1 MATKDTRHRT
11 TWGNRFRFLSRF
23 VGLTGVLVFVAGS
36 VMLGADPVSQQPT
49 QDEQWARDVY
59 AGKFGSF
66 AQTAAWMCV
75 GGFLAAVLAV
85 GVEILNLLFLVTGR
99 RTAAGGTAFVATVAA
114 VVLLVCVNVYSFRHP
129 ARFDLT
135 RDKQFTLPPHIAD
148 ELRTL
153 RPESPTT
160 IVVFQQHKTFGTLS
174 DKPDSYDYAAERK
187 VVEKVK
193 DLVERFREFGPRF
206 NVVVLDVE
214 EEGYEKQLDALTKD
228 APELKA
234 AIAAAPENSI
244 FFHANKRVQRLG
256 FNEFLQLD
264 KTASKAAHDGRGN
277 LVLMPQGVESFARRI
292 FAVQEKR
299 PKVAVAVVHEW
310 LTTDATEGQEQYSL
324 AGLRKSLTDY
334 GFDVVD
340 VVLKKNWENDK
351 PVEPAAYTKEETRLE
366 RLESELTE
374 ADDRVR
380 DARDDAADL
389 VKIQKALDETRTKAW
404 RDRAAFYTN
413 FNRAAV
419 GRAWTELIAVFR
431 KQALAGPL
439 DENNDGEFLTSLAAG
454 LKKQQARTAEQI
466 GELERDRR
474 AAEDKL
480 KTAYGDERPIQ
491 DRRMTDIKAKFAK
504 LLADVDLLVVPR
516 LTVINVTIGAA
527 VPGSLHALS
536 KEQAEVIKDYMK
548 SGRPVLACLGPLS
561 GRSGFDAAAVDD
573 FERLLADRGIELGKQ
588 TVLFEGEAKAFSAR
602 RAGNQLGGAGPADI
616 PPLVVADAKNPVADA
631 MRTTARSVEAKLD
644 LRLRAPRPVSITED
658 WKRRMPFASEFLT
671 TSGEAWAENEPFP
684 RQDAVG
690 RFTYVPRFDRTADDD
705 AKKNTADE
713 EKRGPFP
720 IGVAVESR
728 LPASW
733 YDAKF
738 NPAVGGVV
746 PAAALPLGEGVD
758 GPKTRLV
765 VFGSATMF
773 TGSQLKP
780 AQEKL
785 LLHSAN
791 WLVNRPDRLP
801 KSDEKAWSFPR
812 VDMTER
818 EVLLWRGGTAVGLP
832 LLAVYLGLVATM
844 RRKVR

>member
-23 VGLTGVLVFVAGS
+23 VGLTGGLVAAVGGVLAWTIFPDAVSWTLNTAKAALAGER
-36 VMLGADPVSQQPT
+36 G
-49 QDEQWARDVY
+49 
-59 AGKFGSF
+59 
-66 AQTAAWMCV
+66 TAAQGAAYALA
-75 GGFLAAVLAV
+75 GGLIAAALALL
-85 GVEILNLLFLVTGR
+85 VEAFGALFLVTGR
-99 RTAAGGTAFVATVAA
+99 RTAAGGTATVAAAAA
-114 VVLLVCVNVYSFRHP
+114 VVLLVCVNIYSFRHP
-129 ARFDLT
+129 ARYDLT
-135 RDKQFTLPPHIAD
+135 RDKQFTLPESVAK

-153 RPESPTT
+153 RPDSPTT

-214 EEGYEKQLDALTKD
+214 EEGYEKQLDAVTKES
-228 APELKA
+228 PELKET
-234 AIAAAPENSI
+234 IAAAPENSI

-299 PKVAVAVVHEW
+299 PKVAVCVVHPW
-310 LTTDATEGQEQYSL
+310 LGTQSEEGQEQYSFGG
-324 AGLRKSLTDY
+324 AKKVLTDY

-340 VVLKKNWENDK
+340 VVLKTNWFGERELA
-351 PVEPAAYTKEETRLE
+351 PSASTTEESKLE
-366 RLESELTE
+366 TLESELTE

-389 VKIQKALDETRTKAW
+389 VKIQKVLDEARTKAW
-404 RDRAAFYTN
+404 RERAGFYTN

-431 KQALAGPL
+431 KQAMAGPL
-439 DENNDGEFLTSLAAG
+439 DENNDAEFLTALAAG
-454 LKKQQARTAEQI
+454 LKKQQARTQEQI
-466 GELERDRR
+466 AEREKERT

-480 KTAYGDERPIQ
+480 KAALADERPIQ

-504 LLADVDLLVVPR
+504 LLADVDLLIVPR
-516 LTVINVTIGAA
+516 LTVINAPLGAA
-527 VPGSLHALS
+527 VPGGLHTLS
-536 KEQAEVIKDYMK
+536 KEQAEVIKDFMK

-561 GRSGFDAAAVDD
+561 GRGGFEATAVDD

-602 RAGNQLGGAGPADI
+602 RAGNQLGGGGPADI
-616 PPLVVADAKNPVADA
+616 PPLVIADAKNPIGDA

-644 LRLRAPRPVSITED
+644 LRLRAPRSVSLKDE
-658 WKRRMPFASEFLT
+658 WKGKVPFASEFLS
-671 TSGEAWAENEPFP
+671 TSADAWAENEPFP

-690 RFTYVPRFDRTADDD
+690 RFTYVPRFERTPDDD
-705 AKKNTADE
+705 AKKNTPDE

-720 IGVAVESR
+720 IGVAVESQ

-733 YDAKF
+733 FDAKF
-738 NPAVGGVV
+738 NPALGGVV
-746 PAAALPLGEGVD
+746 PAAALPVGEPT
-758 GPKTRLV
+758 GPKSRLV
-765 VFGSATMF
+765 VLGSATMF

-801 KSDEKAWSFPR
+801 KGDEKAWSFPR
-812 VDMTER
+812 VEMSER
-818 EVLLWRGGTAVGLP
+818 EVWLWRAGTAIGLP

-844 RRKVR
+844 LRKMR